1 MIKKILPLT
10 AAALMALTA
19 CSDDSSSS
27 PSGPSESDVPS
38 CSAKKKS
45 SNSVEMIYSI
55 PGIST
60 STITTT
66 LMGEKVQM
74 DIFTKYSSSAP
85 LDSIRAECEE
95 NKLEAQEDP
104 ENSSVTCTDRTITIK
119 STRESGGV
127 SIEKL
132 YEKAVGECMVFEKM
146 FQSGNDNYYDEE
158 DDDDDGNDSPIHENN
173 GPIFTDPSTPS
184 DNDTPLLGDES
195 SDNRPG
201 KATCRISQNT
211 DTNFE
216 MIVSDAD
223 TATMFVYMKYVDGNV
238 EENSITIFNENI
250 PQSFI
255 DQECAEAKEDA
266 LEDADGSVVTCEG
279 NVISQILEMESP
291 FNPIPLMSG
300 LMVEYCNEI
309 QETGIIPDDD
319 EDF

>member
-74 DIFTKYSSSAP
+74 DIFTKYSSIAP

-95 NKLEAQEDP
+95 NKLEALEDP

-119 STRESGGV
+119 STRESDGV

-146 FQSGNDNYYDEE
+146 FQSGNDNIYD
-158 DDDDDGNDSPIHENN
+158 DVHENN

-184 DNDTPLLGDES
+184 DNDSPLVGGDDLG
-195 SDNRPG
+195 NRQG
-201 KATCRISQNT
+201 KATCKISKNS
-211 DTNFE
+211 DSEFE
-216 MIVSDAD
+216 MTVSDAD
-223 TATMFVYMKYVDGNV
+223 TATMSISATYIDGIL
-238 EENSITIFNENI
+238 EESNIIIFNENL
-250 PQSFI
+250 PQSFV
-255 DQECAEAKEDA
+255 DNECAEAKEDA
-266 LEDADGSVVTCEG
+266 LEDANGSVVTCEG

>member
-27 PSGPSESDVPS
+27 PSGPSESDTPS

-95 NKLEAQEDP
+95 NKLEALEDP

-132 YEKAVGECMVFEKM
+132 YEKAQGECMVFEKM
-146 FQSGNDNYYDEE
+146 FQSGNDNIYD
-158 DDDDDGNDSPIHENN
+158 DVHENN
-173 GPIFTDPSTPS
+173 SPIFTDPSTPS
-184 DNDTPLLGDES
+184 DNDTPLLGDGS

-201 KATCRISQNT
+201 KATCKISKNS
-211 DTNFE
+211 DSEFE
-216 MIVSDAD
+216 MTITDAD
-223 TATMFVYMKYVDGNV
+223 TATLYMSIKYDGTNLK
-238 EENSITIFNENI
+238 ELGTTTFNENI

-279 NVISQILEMESP
+279 NVISQILETQSP

>member
-27 PSGPSESDVPS
+27 PSGPSESDTPS

-74 DIFTKYSSSAP
+74 DIFTKYSSSVP

-132 YEKAVGECMVFEKM
+132 YEKAQGECMVFEKM
-146 FQSGNDNYYDEE
+146 FQSGNDNYYD
-158 DDDDDGNDSPIHENN
+158 DVHENN

-184 DNDTPLLGDES
+184 DNDTPLVGGD
-195 SDNRPG
+195 DFGNRQG
-201 KATCRISQNT
+201 KATCKISKNS
-211 DTNFE
+211 DTEFE
-216 MIVSDAD
+216 MTVSDAD
-223 TATMFVYMKYVDGNV
+223 TATMSISATYIDGIL
-238 EENSITIFNENI
+238 EESNIIIFNENL

>member
-27 PSGPSESDVPS
+27 PSGPSESDTPS

-85 LDSIRAECEE
+85 LDYIRAECEE

-132 YEKAVGECMVFEKM
+132 YEKAQGECMVFEKM
-146 FQSGNDNYYDEE
+146 FQSGNDNIYDEE
-158 DDDDDGNDSPIHENN
+158 DNDDGEDIHENN

-184 DNDTPLLGDES
+184 DNDTPLIGGD
-195 SDNRPG
+195 DFGNRPG
-201 KATCRISQNT
+201 KATCKISKNS
-211 DTNFE
+211 DSEFE
-216 MIVSDAD
+216 MTISDAD
-223 TATMFVYMKYVDGNV
+223 TATLYMSIKYDGTNLK
-238 EENSITIFNENI
+238 ELGTTTFNENI

-279 NVISQILEMESP
+279 NVISQILETESP

>member
-27 PSGPSESDVPS
+27 PSGPSESDTPS
-38 CSAKKKS
+38 CTAKKKS

-74 DIFTKYSSSAP
+74 DIFTKYSSIAP

-95 NKLEAQEDP
+95 NKLEALEDP

-119 STRESGGV
+119 STRESDGV

-184 DNDTPLLGDES
+184 DNDSPLVGGDDLG
-195 SDNRPG
+195 NRQG
-201 KATCRISQNT
+201 KATCKISKNS
-211 DTNFE
+211 DSEFE
-216 MIVSDAD
+216 MTISDAD
-223 TATMFVYMKYVDGNV
+223 TATLYMSIKYDGTNLK
-238 EENSITIFNENI
+238 ELGTTTFNENI
-250 PQSFI
+250 SQSFI